1 MKEFEG
7 ANSMQ
12 KGTIAVGCALVAV
25 ALLSFAAPAAAQT
38 PGSWTLDCKGNFGGA
53 SVSLQWHDNGV
64 LLATGAGSCSL
75 TGTLSGF
82 SAPPANANLLVVT
95 LTVSAYS
102 SSHSRTDSISIIP
115 GQAFT
120 VHLSASAHGAS
131 IEPSPTC
138 KYFCIDLTP
147 HEHARFS
154 FDG

>member
-7 ANSMQ
+7 ANSVQ

-25 ALLSFAAPAAAQT
+25 ALLGIAMPVSAQT
-38 PGSWTLDCKGNFGGA
+38 PGSWTPGCKGNSGGA
-53 SVSLQWHDNGV
+53 SVSLQWYDNGV
-64 LLATGAGSCSL
+64 LLATGGGSCGMGS
-75 TGTLSGF
+75 SV
-82 SAPPANANLLVVT
+82 PPSNANRLVVT
-95 LTVSAYS
+95 LSVFAGSG
-102 SSHSRTDSISIIP
+102 SRVKTDEISIIP
-115 GQAFT
+115 GQAFV
-120 VHLSASAHGAS
+120 VHLSATAHGAS